1 VSVAS
6 IVGLTS
12 VAFATTNVDN
22 ALATTAQLA
31 TSPPQRVRRIVAG
44 QWSGFL
50 VIVGL
55 SAGGA
60 AVLAAFPVWTVGLL
74 GVVPITLGVRGF
86 VALRRHRGDAAGRPE
101 SVGSGFVAAAL
112 VTVGNGG
119 DNLAVY
125 IPLLR
130 QAGPAAGTLAVVWL
144 LALDVALCGLA
155 VVLGRH
161 PRTLATLQQAGAW
174 VTPLVYCIIGI
185 AVLVR
190 AGTLRH
196 LF

>member
-1 VSVAS
+1 MDALAV
-6 IVGLTS
+6 IGLTTA
-12 VAFATTNVDN
+12 AFASTNVDN
-22 ALATTAQLA
+22 GLATTAQLA
-31 TSPPQRVRRIVAG
+31 TAPPHRVRRIVSG
-44 QWSGFL
+44 QLTGFAF
-50 VIVGL
+50 IVVL

-60 AVLAAFPVWTVGLL
+60 AVLTAFPVWTVGLL
-74 GVVPITLGVRGF
+74 GLVPIALGIRGF
-86 VALRRHRGDAAGRPE
+86 VALYRRRGDTSRPE
-101 SVGSGFVAAAL
+101 PVGGGFFAAAL

-130 QAGPAAGTLAVVWL
+130 QGTPAAGTLAVAWL
-144 LALDVALCGLA
+144 LALDVGLCGLA
-155 VVLGRH
+155 VVVGRH
-161 PRTLATLQQAGAW
+161 PRTLATLERAGAW
-174 VTPLVYCIIGI
+174 LTPLVYCAIGI